1 MSLRAER
8 TLWRK
13 SGGRG
18 RTSARNIVIF
28 DRRENSWYLEK
39 RMKRALLSTFVVFG
53 LALII
58 AGGVSAQKSVEG
70 EWDGMFNTPGG
81 TRPFNF
87 VLKVDG
93 EKLSGTAKRSSGDV
107 PLTGTVKGSDIT
119 FSYTISYNGNN
130 VTLTYTGKVNGD
142 SMSGTVIFNETEGGE
157 WSAKRAVAKQ

>member
-1 MSLRAER
+1 M
-8 TLWRK
+8 RK
-13 SGGRG
+13 SIC
-18 RTSARNIVIF
+18 T
-28 DRRENSWYLEK
+28 
-39 RMKRALLSTFVVFG
+39 ALVVFG
-53 LALII
+53 LALLFS
-58 AGGVSAQKSVEG
+58 ATASAQKSVEG

-142 SMSGTVIFNETEGGE
+142 SMSGTVMFNETEGGE